1 MNPDAWKESLRKGL
15 EGAEAHLPL
24 ARILG
29 VDPGEA
35 ADRRW
40 PGMPNTARE
49 CLYHI
54 LVWAQVMTASLAND
68 PKEWP
73 RDLAA
78 TWQVPGEF
86 RGSAGWRTM
95 AERLLD
101 TVERASTLLERLE
114 PADPVPSW
122 PKSTLGWTYQALI
135 IHNAYHLGQL
145 VALLR
150 LAGAWPLT
158 PEA

>member
-1 MNPDAWKESLRKGL
+1 MNSDAWKESIRKGL
-15 EGAEAHLPL
+15 QGAEGHLPL
-24 ARILG
+24 PRILG
-29 VDPGEA
+29 ADPGES
-35 ADRRW
+35 ADRRR

-54 LVWAQVMTASLAND
+54 LVWAEVLTAYLANE

-73 RDLAA
+73 QDLAS
-78 TWQVPGEF
+78 TWQVPAEF
-86 RGSAGWRTM
+86 QGPSGWKAM

-101 TVERASTLLERLE
+101 AVERASALLERLE

-122 PKSTLGWTYQALI
+122 PKDTLGWTYQALI

-150 LAGAWPLT
+150 LAGAWPPL
-158 PEA
+158 